1 MKGIELYDMALRLYM
16 GSVIDTIAP
25 AESDDEPS
33 TSAKAVIGTGE
44 WSDLSGLLLPLSE
57 EERLADDIRNGDM
70 ESIQDVTDRLNSCH
84 EQYEA
89 WQQAWAT
96 AMITDYYGIAEITEQ
111 DCRTILADYDEARE
125 EWAEGIMAD
134 AEKEFQ
140 MGDIEQDVYDNF
152 IKQLKEDMTER
163 K

>member
-1 MKGIELYDMALRLYM
+1 
-16 GSVIDTIAP
+16 
-25 AESDDEPS
+25 
-33 TSAKAVIGTGE
+33 
-44 WSDLSGLLLPLSE
+44 
-57 EERLADDIRNGDM
+57 
-70 ESIQDVTDRLNSCH
+70 
-84 EQYEA
+84 
-89 WQQAWAT
+89 
-96 AMITDYYGIAEITEQ
+96 MITDYYGIAEITEL